1 MTEDQTTWKGHTFT
15 LLVFTGIV
23 VLCSIFFILGMLVG
37 RQQGQKYASVASAA
51 AKTDAKS
58 APKEDKQDFTF
69 YDSVKKEDQAAFQP
83 APPPPRSD
91 PDPQPEPPAPTR
103 PEPIKEPAPTPKRPP
118 IRETDPA
125 PSPTPSNV
133 VNFQVGAV
141 RKASDAQKLL
151 AGLKKKGFRAYM
163 VEPQKGDSNPLY
175 RVQVGPFAD
184 VIEAEQVKKKL
195 ESLGYQVYSKK

>member
-37 RQQGQKYASVASAA
+37 RQQGQKYASVTSAA
-51 AKTDAKS
+51 AKNDAKT

-69 YDSVKKEDQAAFQP
+69 YDSVKKEDQLAFQP
-83 APPPPRSD
+83 APPPPRVD
-91 PDPQPEPPAPTR
+91 PDPQPEPPPTR
-103 PEPIKEPAPTPKRPP
+103 REKPMKEPAPAPKRPP
-118 IRETDPA
+118 VPQAAPA
-125 PSPTPSNV
+125 PSSTPSNV

-195 ESLGYQVYSKK
+195 EKENYQIYLKK